1 MNETLWILFALV
13 DLCMV
18 LAVYRFFGRVG
29 LFGLMVFNLLLCN
42 IQVLKTVELFG
53 LTTTLG
59 NVLYASVFLATD
71 LLSEFY
77 GKKEAQ
83 KGVLLGFVTLLM
95 MVGYMQIALLFQPAA
110 DDFAQPHLQA
120 LFGFMPRIALASMFA
135 YLVSQMHDVWA
146 FHAIKQRTGGKMLWL
161 RNNASTMISQFLD
174 SAIFCTIAFWGVFP
188 LNIFMEIMLST
199 YIIKVAVAALDTP
212 FIYLAKRLFRKDHP
226 AAKEA

>member
-161 RNNASTMISQFLD
+161 RNNASTMVSQFLD